1 MRSREEQIIY
11 LGARLYVG
19 NKNLTDANCEAQRHI
34 DEAIQRGREL
44 ERAEMGR
51 RIEQVRYRIGGVEI
65 DEMEGDNLAI
75 TLCSAFD
82 GPDDEVGENGW
93 TERATTCCDK
103 IISLVHAQ
111 YVAAM
116 NAENGNG

>member
-11 LGARLYVG
+11 LGSRLFVG
-19 NKNLTDANCEAQRHI
+19 NRNLTDANCEAQRHI

-51 RIEQVRYRIGGVEI
+51 DTARLDWIGNQDVVIG
-65 DEMEGDNLAI
+65 EMGDNPPSWKYVFLARYQI
-75 TLCSAFD
+75 TIPLDLDHIRHSID
-82 GPDDEVGENGW
+82 N
-93 TERATTCCDK
+93 
-103 IISLVHAQ
+103 
-111 YVAAM
+111 AM